1 MESATDSPVGKKG
14 GVRMVSRRNILK
26 VLGTLPAAGYL
37 ATSRTA
43 WAEAPRPKLPQR
55 LLGRTGRWVTPLAL
69 GGQAS
74 LQWTAPGIDAP
85 DIIVRAVQLGVNY
98 LDSANVYGP
107 SQMNYGEAF
116 RRLHLVPGT
125 PEYNAPL
132 RASLYIAS
140 KTRERYGLGPS
151 SQAATAPGATAVSD
165 LRRTLT
171 QMFGDG
177 KGYIPEG
184 AYIDA
189 IQMHA
194 LQGMEEADQLY
205 EGMAERGGKMPD
217 RIGAIAAMLDYR
229 DGTNYTGLNP
239 ERRQW
244 VRHIGVTGH
253 FSSPMLM
260 EVLRRDTGDN
270 IDTLLVALNAND
282 KLYTSHEYNVL
293 QLAVARGMGVIAM
306 KVFADGVFYGKEPH
320 FSRVPEDVIRSV
332 GKPDKIS
339 HEDLVRYTLSIPG
352 VSCAVT
358 GIGQIDRAKPEN
370 DQLVTNLA
378 SATQDPA
385 SAELRRKIENEM
397 AQRYGATTNYFQLKQ
412 AGLVQPTEV
421 KIEKAAGSDQVTV
434 RWNTA
439 IAAAKPIT
447 AYEIKSNDRL
457 LLSLPYRPQLTTEL
471 LWASL
476 PAAVVGDG
484 KVTVIAREG

>member
-1 MESATDSPVGKKG
+1 
-14 GVRMVSRRNILK
+14 MVSRRSILK
-26 VLGTLPAAGYL
+26 TLGTLPAAGYL
-37 ATSRTA
+37 ATSRTVF
-43 WAEAPRPKLPQR
+43 AEVPKPVLPQR

-74 LQWTAPGIDAP
+74 LQWTGPGIDAP

-116 RRLHLVPGT
+116 RRMHLVPGT
-125 PEYNAPL
+125 PDYNAPL

-151 SQAATAPGATAVSD
+151 SQAAVTPGATAVSD
-165 LRRTLT
+165 LKRTLT

-194 LQGMEEADQLY
+194 IQFMEEADQMY
-205 EGMAERGGKMPD
+205 AGMAERGGKMPD
-217 RIGAIAAMLDYR
+217 RIGSIPAMLDYR

-239 ERRQW
+239 EHKQY
-244 VRHIGVTGH
+244 VRHIGITGH
-253 FSSPMLM
+253 FSSPVLM
-260 EVLRRDTGDN
+260 EVLRRDTGNN

-293 QLAVARGMGVIAM
+293 QLAMARGMGVIAM
-306 KVFADGVFYGKEPH
+306 KVFADGVFYGKDPH
-320 FSRVPEDVIRSV
+320 FSRVPADVIRSV
-332 GKPDKIS
+332 GKPDKIN

-358 GIGQIDRAKPEN
+358 GIGQIDRTKPEK
-370 DQLVTNLA
+370 DQLVSNLA
-378 SATQDPA
+378 SATADPA
-385 SAELRRKIENEM
+385 SAADRRRIESEM
-397 AQRYGATTNYFQLKQ
+397 ARRYGATTNYFQLKQ
-412 AGLVQPTEV
+412 SGVIQPTDV
-421 KIEKAAGSDQVTV
+421 KVEKDAGGDRLTV
-434 RWNTA
+434 KWNTA
-439 IAAAKPIT
+439 IAAAKPIV
-447 AYEIKSNDRL
+447 AYEIKSDGKL
-457 LLSLPYRPQLTTEL
+457 LLSVPYRPQITNDP
-471 LWASL
+471 LWASVS
-476 PAAVVGDG
+476 AAAAGNG
-484 KVTVIAREG
+484 KVTVTAKEA

>member
-1 MESATDSPVGKKG
+1 ML
-14 GVRMVSRRNILK
+14 SRRNILK

-37 ATSRTA
+37 STNTA
-43 WAEAPRPKLPQR
+43 FAEAPRPRLPQR

-74 LQWTAPGIDAP
+74 LQWTAAGIDAP

-116 RRLHLVPGT
+116 RRMHLVPGT
-125 PEYNAPL
+125 PDYNAPL

-140 KTRERYGLGPS
+140 KTRERYGQGPA
-151 SQAATAPGATAVSD
+151 SQAALYAGATAVGD
-165 LRRTLT
+165 LKRTLT

-194 LQGMEEADQLY
+194 IQSPEEADQMY
-205 EGMAERGGKMPD
+205 AGMAERGGKMPE
-217 RIGAIAAMLDYR
+217 RIGSIPAMLDYR

-239 ERRQW
+239 EHKQW
-244 VRHIGVTGH
+244 VRHVGITGH
-253 FSSPMLM
+253 FSSPVLM
-260 EVLRRDTGDN
+260 DVIRRDSGN
-270 IDTLLVALNAND
+270 NLDTLLVALNAND

-293 QLAVARGMGVIAM
+293 QLAMARGMGVIAM
-306 KVFADGVFYGKEPH
+306 KLFADGVFYGKDPH

-332 GKPDKIS
+332 GKPDKIK
-339 HEDLVRYTLSIPG
+339 HEDLVRYTLSMPG

-358 GIGQIDRAKPEN
+358 GIGQIDREKPEN
-370 DQLVTNLA
+370 DQLVANLA

-385 SAELRRKIENEM
+385 SAAERRRIENEM

-412 AGLVQPTEV
+412 SGLVQPTDV
-421 KIEKAAGSDQVTV
+421 KVEKSAGSDQLTV

-439 IAAAKPIT
+439 IAASKPIV

-457 LLSLPYRPQLTTEL
+457 VLSVPYRPQLTNEP

-476 PAAVVGDG
+476 PVASIGDG
-484 KVTVIAREG
+484 KVTVTAKEA